1 MFTVYLIP
9 VVIGMECIN
18 HRSVGDNNDYYCMCS
33 LFVGESGLGKSTL
46 VNTLFLHD
54 LYEERNYPSAKG
66 KYPCVFEFA
75 ISVCMFG
82 VAYNLCWFSPVNRPH
97 YADG

>member
-1 MFTVYLIP
+1 MFTVYLMP

-66 KYPCVFEFA
+66 IFVYLNLLFLFTCLVWLTICVGF
-75 ISVCMFG
+75 
-82 VAYNLCWFSPVNRPH
+82 LL
-97 YADG
+97 